1 MGEVERNRERAQD
14 KLQACAGV
22 QTPAGKVQVRWDG
35 AGAVTPLAQLA

>member
-22 QTPAGKVQVRWDG
+22 QTPAGKVQVRWDS